1 MISTRPVQRRLRPR
15 LELEDAGEAPRFV
28 RIAEALVAQIRRGVL
43 RPGDPL
49 PSSRRLAEELGVHR
63 NTVLAALAELDAE
76 GWTRSEPA
84 RGVFVRDA
92 LPERRSRAP
101 RRGRDPERLGFA
113 LPARGPG
120 ASSDAAWAEPELPAG
135 VLPLGGGVPDVRLVP
150 TAALARAHRRALLRH
165 GPRVLSY
172 GDPRGAPELRAGV
185 AALLAATRSLPVE
198 AEDVQLTRGSQQA
211 LELAARVL
219 IRPGDRVAV
228 EALGYRPAWRALEAA
243 GARLVPVPVD
253 AEGLSLD
260 GLDAALRAGPLRAVY
275 VTPHHQFPTTVTLSA
290 PRRLGLLARARA
302 HGLAILEDDY
312 DHELHYEGRPIAP
325 LASRDTDGLVLY
337 FGSLSKILAPGLRTG
352 WVVGPRPVLARIAAV
367 RRHTDRQGE
376 LAMELALAE
385 LFEDGEIL
393 RHARRMR
400 RIYLARRDHAVACLR
415 ERLGHVLELDVPGG
429 AMALWTRLSPGLDAE
444 AWATRALAR
453 GVAVSPGRRFRLEAR
468 PAPAGRRSRRRAAEP
483 DHLRIGYAAVDE
495 TRFAEG
501 VERLREALAT

>member
-1 MISTRPVQRRLRPR
+1 MISTRPVAGRLRPR

-28 RIAEALVAQIRRGVL
+28 RIAEALVEQIRRGVL
-43 RPGDPL
+43 RPGAPL

-92 LPERRSRAP
+92 LPERRTRAP

-120 ASSDAAWAEPELPAG
+120 ASASDAEPELPAG

-172 GDPRGAPELRAGV
+172 GDPRGAVELRAAV
-185 AALLAATRSLPVE
+185 AALLAATRSLPIE
-198 AEDVQLTRGSQQA
+198 ASDVQLTRGSQQA

-228 EALGYRPAWRALEAA
+228 EALGYRPAWHALQAA

-253 AEGLSLD
+253 AEGLSVD

-367 RRHTDRQGE
+367 RRHVDRQGE

-385 LFEDGEIL
+385 LFEDGEIP

-400 RIYLARRDHAVACLR
+400 RVYLARRDHAVSCLR
-415 ERLGHVLELDVPGG
+415 ARLGHALELDVPGG
-429 AMALWTRLSPGLDAE
+429 AMALWVRLTPGLDAE
-444 AWATRALAR
+444 AWAARALAR
-453 GVAVSPGRRFRLEAR
+453 GVAVSPGRRFRLET
-468 PAPAGRRSRRRAAEP
+468 PVGRRRRAAEP

-495 TRFAEG
+495 ARFAEG
-501 VERLREALAT
+501 VERLRAALPG